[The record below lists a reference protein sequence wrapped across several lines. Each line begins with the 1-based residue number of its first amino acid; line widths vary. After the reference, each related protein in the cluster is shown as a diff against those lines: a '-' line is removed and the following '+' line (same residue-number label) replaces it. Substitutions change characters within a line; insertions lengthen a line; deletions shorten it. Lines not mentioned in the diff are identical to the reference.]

1 MDAWVCAHCALAPS
15 ACQCPPPHRLVW
27 AGSLKMMANMSA
39 VQKERHTVTERDRQ
53 FLKSIRIDWGE

>member
-1 MDAWVCAHCALAPS
+1 
-15 ACQCPPPHRLVW
+15 
-27 AGSLKMMANMSA
+27 MMANMSA